1 MKGRT
6 VIMIAHRLST
16 IRQAD
21 KIIVLEAGKVAEEGT
36 HDVLMQRNGPYAALY
51 RVQFPD
57 APDAGADGSEAGCA
71 GNASSRIA
79 PCRIHCI
86 VLPDDT
92 ALPIVAAIDAA
103 QKSLRVKMFLFSD
116 PTLLAA
122 LVRARKRGV
131 AVRVMLNPARRSGE
145 EENVA
150 TRKALADAGVEVAD
164 SNPAFQLT
172 HEKSMIVD
180 DHTAFVKSLNWETRN
195 LTETRD
201 YAVVTRVRAARWRRS
216 REGFE
221 ADWHR
226 KPFDPGHT
234 SHMVWCSVNG
244 RERIAH
250 FIDDAKESLWLQNER
265 YQDTVIIER
274 LVRAVRRGVKVHVLA
289 RAPHTLKKDK
299 LIEGVGGLR
308 ILQDVGAKVHK
319 PKGLRLHAKMLLA
332 DDARAII
339 GSINLAPGSFDVRRE
354 LAIETDDAGVVKR
367 LHQVV
372 HKDWKSSKKLDLSD
386 EGLIADLEKRHKE
399 GAEQLVLDGKHRDD

>member
-1 MKGRT
+1 MS
-6 VIMIAHRLST
+6 HSL
-16 IRQAD
+16 
-21 KIIVLEAGKVAEEGT
+21 
-36 HDVLMQRNGPYAALY
+36 
-51 RVQFPD
+51 
-57 APDAGADGSEAGCA
+57 
-71 GNASSRIA
+71 
-79 PCRIHCI
+79 I
-86 VLPDDT
+86 VLPDET

-122 LVRARKRGV
+122 LVRARRRGV

-172 HEKSMIVD
+172 HEKSMVVD

-201 YAVVTRVRAARWRRS
+201 YAVVTRVAHEVAEIA
-216 REGFE
+216 EGFE

-226 KPFDPGHT
+226 RPFDPGHT

-250 FIDDAKESLWLQNER
+250 FIDGAKESLWLQNER

-289 RAPHTLKKDK
+289 RAPPTLKKDK

-339 GSINLAPGSFDVRRE
+339 GSINLTPGSFDARRE
-354 LAIETDDAGVVKR
+354 LAIETDDPTVVKR
-367 LHQVV
+367 LHQVA

-399 GAEQLVLDGKHRDD
+399 GAAQLVLDSGHPDD